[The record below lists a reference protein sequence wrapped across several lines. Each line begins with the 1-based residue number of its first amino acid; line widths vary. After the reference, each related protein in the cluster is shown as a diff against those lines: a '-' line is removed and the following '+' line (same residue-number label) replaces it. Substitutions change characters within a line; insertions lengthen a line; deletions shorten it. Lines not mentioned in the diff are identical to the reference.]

1 MLNVKVTRFA
11 PIASTNA
18 PKLKAMVDVEVGN
31 NLMLYGLMYKLNK
44 DNEYYVQMPQSMG
57 RDGDYHSIIEPLSK
71 EFAAKLKA
79 EVEKANIE
87 GEKYTPSE
95 ENSEPIQFNF
105 TLKSGANNSYYGNL
119 RVNDDLL
126 IHNIS
131 IRERLDPETNKVVK
145 FVSLPSK
152 QADNGKWWSVV
163 RPSNDICK
171 DAINR
176 YGILAIGKIA
186 VEKIGNIEYKDLK
199 EQSDDLSYYRYQNVN
214 YAKKVGE
221 ELNKLGVKW
230 SGKVEKTGAVITI
243 SADEADTYTRVIDAM
258 REKVKS
264 AEQSKEAVSE
274 NTENQIDFISQDE
287 PYPF

>member
-1 MLNVKVTRFA
+1 MLNVKVTRFTPVSSA
-11 PIASTNA
+11 KA

-31 NLMLYGLMYKLNK
+31 SLMLYGLMYKLNK
-44 DNEYYVQMPQSMG
+44 DNEYYVQMPQNMG
-57 RDGDYHSIIEPLSK
+57 RDGDYYSVIEPLSK

-87 GEKYTPSE
+87 GERYMPSE
-95 ENSEPIQFNF
+95 ESSEPIRLNF
-105 TLKSGANNSYYGNL
+105 TLKAGANNSYYGNL

-131 IRERLDPETNKVVK
+131 IKERLDPETNKVVK

-152 QADNGKWWSVV
+152 QDNNGKWWSIV
-163 RPSNDICK
+163 RPSNDSCK
-171 DAINR
+171 NVINMYGVSAIS
-176 YGILAIGKIA
+176 KVA
-186 VEKIGNIEYKDLK
+186 VETIGNTKYKDLK
-199 EQSDDLSYYRYQNVN
+199 EQSSDLSYFRYQNIN
-214 YAKKVGE
+214 YAKKIGE

-243 SADEADTYTRVIDAM
+243 SVDEADTYTRVIDTM
-258 REKVKS
+258 REKAKS

-274 NTENQIDFISQDE
+274 NAESQTDFMSQDE